1 MFTTMKKTYIAPSIC
16 FKTVKVESMIA
27 ASILSVSEA
36 DDLGVGG
43 TTEEEGI
50 FSGNV
55 KEDRGGWG
63 DEW

>member
-1 MFTTMKKTYIAPSIC
+1 MKKKYIAP
-16 FKTVKVESMIA
+16 TVEITLVAPDTMIMA
-27 ASILSVSEA
+27 ISNVDGAE
-36 DDLGVGG
+36 DLGVGG

>member
-1 MFTTMKKTYIAPSIC
+1 MKKKYIAP
-16 FKTVKVESMIA
+16 TVEITLVAPDTMIMA
-27 ASILSVSEA
+27 ISNVNGAEG
-36 DDLGVGG
+36 LGVGG